1 VLNFFI
7 ERPVF
12 STVIALIMIAVGSLA
27 ALELPIAQYPQVV
40 PPQVTVTTSFPG
52 ANADVVAQS
61 VAAPVEQQVNGS
73 QDMLYMSS
81 KSGNDGSYSLTVT
94 FDIGTDKNIDAV
106 EVQNRVAIAQSQLPA
121 DVIRNGITVRKSTTD
136 FLEVIAL
143 TSPER
148 RYDGVFLSNYALLNL
163 YDSLGRVPGVG
174 QVRIFGARDYSM
186 RIWLNPERMARLG
199 VTASDIAG
207 VVREQ
212 NVVAPS
218 GGLGLPP
225 VPQGQQLQY
234 TVFVKGRLASPA
246 EFENIVLRESG
257 NGQVVRLKDV
267 ARVELAAADYS
278 ISGANDDIPAALIG
292 VFLQPDA
299 NALQT
304 AKQIKQVLED
314 QAPKFPPGMVYSIPY
329 STTPFVTESLK
340 EVVKT
345 LFIAFVLVVFVVY
358 LFLQSWRATL
368 IPVLVV
374 PISLIGTFGAFA
386 ALGFSINTLTL
397 FGLVLAIGIVVDD
410 AIVVVEAVQQRLDTG
425 KVTPMEA
432 AKSAMADVGGPV
444 IAIALVLA
452 AVFVPVAFLGGLT
465 GQLYRQF
472 ALTLAV
478 SVILSAICALT
489 FTPAMCALLLV
500 PVEEAHPRRG
510 PLGWFFAKF
519 NRFFERSRGGYIGT
533 VSVMVR
539 HAVIVM
545 LTFAAVLVAVWWLIE
560 NRPTGLVPPEDQG
573 YVLAVVS
580 LPPAAS
586 LERTNAAMSALT
598 RIAREVDG
606 VDGVVYI
613 SGFNLLTGQAV
624 SYNGTAFLRL
634 KPWEQRKKASESV
647 ESLVPALMGRL
658 NEQIKDAQVLVLNPP
673 PIRGL
678 STAGGFTFVLQNR
691 GGSDAAE
698 LSQVLQGLLAEAR
711 KRPEIGFVYSG
722 FDPRIP
728 QIEFQVDRDK
738 VKSLGIQLN
747 DVFFA
752 LQTFLGSYYINDF
765 NLFGRTYRV
774 QAQAEGAQRGQ
785 PDDVNRFYVRSDG
798 GTMVPLSTLVT
809 SRPLNGPQYFER
821 YNVYSAATING
832 TNAAGYSSGQAIAA
846 MEELARNLPS
856 GFAHEWSEAT
866 YQEKKTGGQT
876 GYIFAVSLLFVVLVL
891 AALYESWAMPV
902 AILLVIPFGVFG
914 AFLGLLLRGFDNNV
928 YTQIGLIMLVGL
940 AAKNA
945 ILIVEFAKLKREQGV
960 PIEQAAL
967 QGAELRLRPI
977 LMTSFAFILGTL
989 PLAIALGAGAGARQA
1004 MGTAVVFGMLMAT
1017 LVGVFFIPVF
1027 YVLLQ
1032 RMSERKWPFRHPG
1045 AARRPRARKPA
1056 VAAGGDAPPGNPS
1069 SPAHGD

>member
-1 VLNFFI
+1 MLNYFI

-12 STVIALIMIAVGSLA
+12 STVIALLMILVGGLTA
-27 ALELPIAQYPQVV
+27 FGLPIAQYPQVV
-40 PPQVTVTTSFPG
+40 PPQVSVSTSFAG
-52 ANADVVAQS
+52 ANAEVVAQS
-61 VAAPVEQQVNGS
+61 VAAPIEQQVNGS

-136 FLEVIAL
+136 FLEVISL

-163 YDSLGRVPGVG
+163 YDALGRVPGVG

-186 RIWLNPERMARLG
+186 RIWLDPERMARLS
-199 VTASDIAG
+199 VTATDIAN

-212 NVVAPS
+212 NVVVPA

-225 VPQGQQLQY
+225 ITQGQQMQY
-234 TVFVKGRLASPA
+234 TVFVKGRLTSAA
-246 EFENIVLRESG
+246 EFENIVLREAG

-278 ISGANDDIPAALIG
+278 ISGATDDIPAALIG
-292 VFLQPDA
+292 IFLQPDA
-299 NALQT
+299 NALHV
-304 AKQIKQVLED
+304 AKEIKQVMED
-314 QAPKFPPGMVYSIPY
+314 QAPRFPPGMVYEIPY

-340 EVVKT
+340 EVLKT
-345 LFIAFVLVVFVVY
+345 LGIAFVLVIFVVY

-368 IPVLVV
+368 IPILVV
-374 PISLIGTFGAFA
+374 PISLIGTFGAFG

-410 AIVVVEAVQQRLDTG
+410 AIVVVEAVQQRLDAG
-425 KVTPMEA
+425 GLTPMEA
-432 AKSAMADVGGPV
+432 TKSAIADVGGPV

-465 GQLYRQF
+465 GQLYKQF

-489 FTPAMCALLLV
+489 FTPAMCAILLK
-500 PVEEAHPRRG
+500 PVEEAHPRHG

-519 NRFFERSRGGYIGT
+519 NALFERSRNGYIS
-533 VSVMVR
+533 SVALMER
-539 HAVIVM
+539 YAVIVM
-545 LTFAAVLVAVWWLIE
+545 LTFAALLVAVWALVST
-560 NRPTGLVPPEDQG
+560 RPTGLVPPEDQG
-573 YVLAVVS
+573 YLLALVN
-580 LPPAAS
+580 LPSGAA
-586 LERTNAAMSALT
+586 LQRTNAAMSEVT
-598 RIAREVDG
+598 RIAREVPG
-606 VDGVVYI
+606 VDGLVYI

-624 SYNGTAFLRL
+624 SYNGTAFIRL
-634 KPWEQRKKASESV
+634 KPWDERRKSSESV
-647 ESLVPALMGRL
+647 GSLVGTLMGRL
-658 NEQIKDAQVLVLNPP
+658 NSQIKDANVLVLNPP

-691 GGSDAAE
+691 QGADPIR

-722 FDPRIP
+722 FDPSIP
-728 QIEFQVDRDK
+728 QVEFQVDREK
-738 VKSLGIQLN
+738 VKSLGIPLN

-752 LQTFLGSYYINDF
+752 LQTFLGSYYVNDF

-774 QAQAEGAQRGQ
+774 QAQADGAQRRQ
-785 PDDVNRFYVRSDG
+785 PDDVNRFYVRTDG

-809 SRPLNGPQYFER
+809 SRAINGPQYFER
-821 YNVYSAATING
+821 YNVYSSATING
-832 TNAAGYSSGQAIAA
+832 SNAPGYSSGQAIAA
-846 MEELARNLPS
+846 MEELARSLPP
-856 GFAHEWSEAT
+856 GFAYEWSEAT

-876 GYIFAVSLLFVVLVL
+876 GYIFAISLLFVILVL
-891 AALYESWAMPV
+891 AALYESWAMPI

-914 AFLGLLLRGFDNNV
+914 AFLGLWMRSLDNNV

-945 ILIVEFAKLKREQGV
+945 ILIVEFAKIKREEGDS
-960 PIEQAAL
+960 IEQAAL
-967 QGAELRLRPI
+967 DGARLRLRPI
-977 LMTSFAFILGTL
+977 LMTSFAFILGSV

-1004 MGTAVVFGMLMAT
+1004 LGTAVVFGMLVAT
-1017 LVGVFFIPVF
+1017 MVGIFFIPVF
-1027 YVLLQ
+1027 YMLVQ
-1032 RMSERKWPFRHPG
+1032 RVSERQWPFKRTEHASP
-1045 AARRPRARKPA
+1045 PA
-1056 VAAGGDAPPGNPS
+1056 AAGPS
-1069 SPAHGD
+1069 GGTAAASSTPHGD

>member
-1 VLNFFI
+1 VFNFFI

-12 STVIALIMIAVGSLA
+12 STVIALIMILIGGLSILG
-27 ALELPIAQYPQVV
+27 LPIAQYPQVV
-40 PPQVTVTTSFPG
+40 PPQVTVSTTFPG

-61 VAAPVEQQVNGS
+61 VAAPIEQQVNGS
-73 QDMLYMSS
+73 QDMLYMDS
-81 KSGNDGSYSLTVT
+81 KSGNDGSYTLTVT

-106 EVQNRVAIAQSQLPA
+106 EVQNRVSIAQSQLPA
-121 DVIRNGITVRKSTTD
+121 DVIRNGITVRKTSTD

-143 TSPER
+143 TSPEG
-148 RYDGVFLSNYALLNL
+148 RYDGIFLSNYALLNL
-163 YDSLGRVPGVG
+163 YDALGRVRGVG

-186 RIWLNPERMARLG
+186 RIWLNPERMARLS
-199 VTASDIAG
+199 VTATDIAN
-207 VVREQ
+207 VINEQ
-212 NVVAPS
+212 NQIAPA
-218 GGLGLPP
+218 GTIGLPP
-225 VPQGQQLQY
+225 VPQGQQMQY
-234 TVFVKGRLASPA
+234 TVFVKGRLIDVA
-246 EFENIVLRESG
+246 EFENVVIREAG

-267 ARVELAAADYS
+267 ARVELAAADYT

-292 VFLQPDA
+292 IFLQPDA
-299 NALQT
+299 NALDV
-304 AKQIKQVLED
+304 AKQIKQVVDD
-314 QAPKFPPGMVYSIPY
+314 QAPHFPPGMVYSIPY

-345 LFIAFVLVVFVVY
+345 LFIAFVLVVFVVF

-368 IPVLVV
+368 IPILVV

-410 AIVVVEAVQQRLDTG
+410 AIVVVEAVQQRLDAG
-425 KVTPMEA
+425 GITPMEA
-432 AKSAMADVGGPV
+432 TKSAIADVGGPV

-465 GQLYRQF
+465 GQLYKQF

-489 FTPAMCALLLV
+489 FTPAMCALLLK
-500 PVEEAHPRRG
+500 PVDEARPRRG
-510 PLGWFFAKF
+510 PLSWFFVRF
-519 NRFFERSRGGYIGT
+519 NGLFERSRNGYISA
-533 VSVMVR
+533 VSGMER

-545 LTFAAVLVAVWWLIE
+545 LTFVALLVAVWGLVST
-560 NRPTGLVPPEDQG
+560 RPTGLVPPEDQG
-573 YVLAVVS
+573 YLLCLVS

-586 LERTNAAMSALT
+586 LERTNAAMSAVT
-598 RIAREVDG
+598 RIAREDPG

-613 SGFNLLTGQAV
+613 SGFNLLTGQSV

-634 KPWEQRKKASESV
+634 KPWDQRKATSESAGN
-647 ESLVPALMGRL
+647 LVPRLMGKL
-658 NEQIKDAQVLVLNPP
+658 NAQIKDANLLVLNPP

-691 GGSDAAE
+691 GGADTAE
-698 LSQVLQGLLAEAR
+698 LSQVLQNLLTEAR

-728 QIEFQVDRDK
+728 QIEFDVDRDK
-738 VKSLGIQLN
+738 VKSLGIPLS

-774 QAQAEGAQRGQ
+774 EAQAEGAQRVQ
-785 PDDVNRFYVRSDG
+785 PGDVDRFYVRSNG
-798 GTMVPLSTLVT
+798 GTMVPLSTLVS
-809 SRPLNGPQYFER
+809 SRSFNGPQYFER

-832 TNAAGYSSGQAIAA
+832 SNAPGYSSGQAIAA
-846 MEELARNLPS
+846 MEELARALPP
-856 GFAHEWSEAT
+856 GFSYEWSEAT

-876 GYIFAVSLLFVVLVL
+876 GYIFGVSLLFVILVL

-914 AFLGLLLRGFDNNV
+914 AFMGLLLRGLDNNV
-928 YTQIGLIMLVGL
+928 FTQIGLIMLIGL

-945 ILIVEFAKLKREQGV
+945 ILIVEFAKLKREEGE
-960 PIEQAAL
+960 PIEKAAL
-967 QGAELRLRPI
+967 DGAKLRLRPI
-977 LMTSFAFILGTL
+977 LMTSFAFILGTV
-989 PLAIALGAGAGARQA
+989 PLAIALGAGAGGRQA
-1004 MGTAVVFGMLMAT
+1004 LGTAVVFGMLVAT

-1032 RMSERKWPFRHPG
+1032 RVSERQWPFHRPDDAAFSTGGGG
-1045 AARRPRARKPA
+1045 AAAPDSHASKPPSTAR
-1056 VAAGGDAPPGNPS
+1056 
-1069 SPAHGD
+1069 

>member
-1 VLNFFI
+1 MFNFFI

-12 STVIALIMIAVGSLA
+12 STVIALIMILVGVLA
-27 ALELPIAQYPQVV
+27 MFGLPIAQYPQVV

-61 VAAPVEQQVNGS
+61 VAAPIEQQVNGS
-73 QDMLYMSS
+73 QDMLYMGS

-94 FDIGTDKNIDAV
+94 FEIGTDKNIDAV

-136 FLEVIAL
+136 FLEVISL

-148 RYDGVFLSNYALLNL
+148 KYDGIFLSNYALINL
-163 YDSLGRVPGVG
+163 YDALGRVPGVG

-207 VVREQ
+207 VIREQ
-212 NVVAPS
+212 NVVAPAGS
-218 GGLGLPP
+218 LGLPP
-225 VPQGQQLQY
+225 VPEGQQMQY
-234 TVFVKGRLASPA
+234 SVFVKGRLADA
-246 EFENIVLRESG
+246 GEFENTVIRESG
-257 NGQVVRLKDV
+257 NGQVVRLRDV

-278 ISGANDDIPAALIG
+278 VYGANDDIPAALIG
-292 VFLQPDA
+292 IFLQPDA
-299 NALQT
+299 NALDV
-304 AKQIKQVLED
+304 AKHLKQVMDD
-314 QAPKFPPGMVYSIPY
+314 QAPKFPPGMIYQIPY

-340 EVVKT
+340 EVIKT
-345 LFIAFVLVVFVVY
+345 LGIAFVLVIFVVY

-368 IPVLVV
+368 IPILVV

-397 FGLVLAIGIVVDD
+397 FGIVLAIGIVVDD
-410 AIVVVEAVQQRLDTG
+410 AIVVVEAVQQRLDAG
-425 KVTPMEA
+425 GLTPMEA
-432 AKSAMADVGGPV
+432 TKSAIADVAGPV

-465 GQLYRQF
+465 GQLYKQF

-478 SVILSAICALT
+478 SVVLSAICALT

-500 PVEEAHPRRG
+500 PVEEAHPRHG
-510 PLGWFFAKF
+510 PLGWFFSKF
-519 NRFFERSRGGYIGT
+519 NALFERSRNGYIR
-533 VSVMVR
+533 SVAGMER
-539 HAVIVM
+539 HAVLVM
-545 LTFAAVLVAVWWLIE
+545 LTFGVLLLAVWGLIAT
-560 NRPTGLVPPEDQG
+560 RPTGLVPPEDQG
-573 YVLAVVS
+573 YLIAVVN

-586 LERTNAAMSALT
+586 LERTNAAMSEVT
-598 RIAREVDG
+598 RLSREVPG
-606 VDGVVYI
+606 IDGVVYI
-613 SGFNLLTGQAV
+613 SGFNLLTGQSV

-634 KPWEQRKKASESV
+634 KPWDQRKARSESV
-647 ESLVPALMGRL
+647 DSLVRTLTGKL
-658 NEQIKDAQVLVLNPP
+658 NHEIRDASVLVLNPP

-691 GGSDAAE
+691 GGADTAQ
-698 LSQVLQGLLAEAR
+698 LSQVLQGLLSEAR

-738 VKSLGIQLN
+738 VKSLGIPLS

-774 QAQAEGAQRGQ
+774 QAQADGALRAQ
-785 PDDVNRFYVRSDG
+785 PEQVNRFYVRTDG
-798 GTMVPLSTLVT
+798 GTMVPLSTLVS

-832 TNAAGYSSGQAIAA
+832 TNAPGYSSGQAIAA
-846 MEELARNLPS
+846 MEELARALPP
-856 GFAHEWSEAT
+856 GFAYEWSEAT

-876 GYIFAVSLLFVVLVL
+876 GYIFAVSLLFVILVL

-914 AFLGLLLRGFDNNV
+914 AFLGLLLRSLDNNV
-928 YTQIGLIMLVGL
+928 YTQIGLIMLIGL

-945 ILIVEFAKLKREQGV
+945 ILIVEFARLKREQGES
-960 PIEQAAL
+960 IEQAAL
-967 QGAELRLRPI
+967 DGAKLRLRPI
-977 LMTSFAFILGTL
+977 LMTSFAFIAGSI

-1004 MGTAVVFGMLMAT
+1004 LGTAVVFGMLLAT
-1017 LVGVFFIPVF
+1017 MVGVFFIPVF
-1027 YVLLQ
+1027 YVLMQ
-1032 RMSERKWPFRHPG
+1032 RVSERQWPFKRVPPEEPG
-1045 AARRPRARKPA
+1045 SGGAGIEPLPRSTGSAAPA
-1056 VAAGGDAPPGNPS
+1056 D
-1069 SPAHGD
+1069 

>member
-1 VLNFFI
+1 MFDYFI

-12 STVIALIMIAVGSLA
+12 STVIALVMVLVGALA
-27 ALELPIAQYPQVV
+27 ALDLPIAQYPQVV
-40 PPQVTVTTSFPG
+40 PPQVTVTTNFAG

-61 VAAPVEQQVNGS
+61 VAAPIEQQVNGS

-94 FDIGTDKNIDAV
+94 FEIGTDKNIDAV
-106 EVQNRVAIAQSQLPA
+106 EVQNRVAIAQSALPP
-121 DVIRNGITVRKSTTD
+121 DVIRSGISVRKSTTD

-143 TSPER
+143 TSPDR
-148 RYDGVFLSNYALLNL
+148 RYDGIFLSNYALLNV
-163 YDSLGRVPGVG
+163 YDALGRIPGVG

-186 RIWLNPERMARLG
+186 RIWLNPEWMARLG
-199 VTASDIAG
+199 VTASDIVS

-212 NVVAPS
+212 NVVAPA

-225 VPQGQQLQY
+225 APTGQQMQY
-234 TVFVKGRLASPA
+234 TVFVKGRLVAVS
-246 EFENIVLRESG
+246 EFENIVIRESG
-257 NGQVVRLKDV
+257 NGQVVRLRDV
-267 ARVELAAADYS
+267 ATVELAAADYS
-278 ISGANDDIPAALIG
+278 ISGANDDLPAALIG
-292 VFLQPDA
+292 IFLQPDA
-299 NALQT
+299 NALNV
-304 AKQIKQVLED
+304 AKQIKRVMED
-314 QAPKFPPGMVYSIPY
+314 QAPRFPPGMVYTIPY

-340 EVVKT
+340 EVVIT
-345 LFIAFVLVVFVVY
+345 LGIAFVLVVFVVY

-368 IPVLVV
+368 IPIVVV

-410 AIVVVEAVQQRLDTG
+410 AIVVVEAVQPRLDAG
-425 KVTPMEA
+425 GITPLEA
-432 AKSAMADVGGPV
+432 AKSAMRDVGGPV

-465 GQLYRQF
+465 GQLYKQF

-489 FTPAMCALLLV
+489 FTPAMCALLLI
-500 PVEEAHPRRG
+500 PVEEAHPRHG

-519 NRFFERSRGGYIGT
+519 NAAFERSRNGYLGA
-533 VSVMVR
+533 VSLMER
-539 HAVIVM
+539 HAVLVM
-545 LTFAAVLVAVWWLIE
+545 LTFGALLVAVWVLIAH
-560 NRPTGLVPPEDQG
+560 RPTGLVPPEDQG
-573 YVLAVVS
+573 YVIAVVN
-580 LPPAAS
+580 LPPAAA
-586 LERTNAAMSALT
+586 LERTNAAMSELT
-598 RIAREVDG
+598 RIARSVPG

-624 SYNGTAFLRL
+624 SYNGTAFMRL
-634 KPWEQRKKASESV
+634 KPWEERKDPSESV
-647 ESLVPALMGRL
+647 DSLVRTLTARL
-658 NEQIKDAQVLVLNPP
+658 NGGSKDASVLVLNPP

-691 GGSDAAE
+691 GGADTAQ
-698 LSQVLQGLLAEAR
+698 LSRVLQDILAEAR

-738 VKSLGIQLN
+738 VKSLGIPLN

-774 QAQAEGAQRGQ
+774 QAQAEGSQRSQ
-785 PDDVNRFYVRSDG
+785 PDGVNRFYVRSDN
-798 GTMVPLSTLVT
+798 GTMVPLSTLVS

-832 TNAAGYSSGQAIAA
+832 SNAPGYSSGQAIAA
-846 MEELARNLPS
+846 MEEIARSLPP
-856 GFAHEWSEAT
+856 GFAYEWSEAT

-902 AILLVIPFGVFG
+902 AILLVIPFGVLG
-914 AFLGLLLRGFDNNV
+914 AFLGLFLRNLDNNV

-945 ILIVEFAKLKREQGV
+945 ILIIEFAKLRREEGE

-967 QGAELRLRPI
+967 SGAKLRLRPI
-977 LMTSFAFILGTL
+977 LMTSFAFILGSV
-989 PLAIALGAGAGARQA
+989 PLAVALGAGAGARQA
-1004 MGTAVVFGMLMAT
+1004 LGTAVVFGMLVAT

-1027 YVLLQ
+1027 YVILQ
-1032 RMSERKWPFRHPG
+1032 RISERQWPFERSRRAKSTRRRRSRG
-1045 AARRPRARKPA
+1045 AGRTGSA
-1056 VAAGGDAPPGNPS
+1056 DSQS
-1069 SPAHGD
+1069 SPANSD

>member
-1 VLNFFI
+1 MLNYFI

-12 STVIALIMIAVGSLA
+12 STVIALVMILVGVLA
-27 ALELPIAQYPQVV
+27 MLGLPIAQYPQVV
-40 PPQVTVTTSFPG
+40 PPQVSVSTSFAG
-52 ANADVVAQS
+52 ANAEVVSQS
-61 VAAPVEQQVNGS
+61 VAAPIEQQVNGA

-136 FLEVIAL
+136 FLEVVAL

-163 YDSLGRVPGVG
+163 YDALGRVPGVG

-199 VTASDIAG
+199 VTASDIAA
-207 VVREQ
+207 VIREQ
-212 NVVAPS
+212 NVVAPAGS
-218 GGLGLPP
+218 LGLPP
-225 VPQGQQLQY
+225 VPQGQQMQY
-234 TVFVKGRLASPA
+234 TVFVKGRLTSAA
-246 EFENIVLRESG
+246 EFENIILREAG
-257 NGQVVRLKDV
+257 NGQVVRLRDV

-278 ISGANDDIPAALIG
+278 IYGANDDIPAALIG
-292 VFLQPDA
+292 IFLQPDA
-299 NALQT
+299 NALDV
-304 AKQIKQVLED
+304 AKKIKQVMED
-314 QAPKFPPGMVYSIPY
+314 QAPRFPPGMVYSIPY

-340 EVVKT
+340 EVIKT
-345 LFIAFVLVVFVVY
+345 LIIAFVLVVFVVY

-368 IPVLVV
+368 IPILVV

-410 AIVVVEAVQQRLDTG
+410 AIVVVEAVQQRLDAG
-425 KVTPMEA
+425 GVTPMEA
-432 AKSAMADVGGPV
+432 TKSAIADVGGPV

-465 GQLYRQF
+465 GQLYKQF

-478 SVILSAICALT
+478 SVVLSAICALT
-489 FTPAMCALLLV
+489 FTPAMCALLLI
-500 PVEEAHPRRG
+500 PVEEAHPRHG

-519 NRFFERSRGGYIGT
+519 NRFFERSRDGY
-533 VSVMVR
+533 VKSVATMER

-545 LTFAAVLVAVWWLIE
+545 LTFGALLVAVWGLIST
-560 NRPTGLVPPEDQG
+560 RPTGFVPPEDQG
-573 YVLAVVS
+573 YVLCLVS

-586 LERTNAAMSALT
+586 LERTNAAMSAVT
-598 RIAREVDG
+598 RIARETEG
-606 VDGVVYI
+606 IDGVVYI
-613 SGFNLLTGQAV
+613 SGFNLLTGQSV

-634 KPWEQRKKASESV
+634 KPWDERKKSSEQV
-647 ESLVPALMGRL
+647 ANLVNTLNQRL
-658 NEQIKDAQVLVLNPP
+658 NAQIKDAQVLVLNPP

-691 GGSDAAE
+691 VGADPAE
-698 LSQVLQGLLAEAR
+698 LYRVLQGLLAEAH

-722 FDPRIP
+722 FDTRIP

-752 LQTFLGSYYINDF
+752 LQTFLGSYYVNDF

-774 QAQAEGAQRGQ
+774 QAQADGAQRSQ
-785 PDDVNRFYVRSDG
+785 PDDVNRFYVRSDN
-798 GTMVPLSTLVT
+798 GTMVPLSTLVS
-809 SRPLNGPQYFER
+809 SRPINGPQYFER
-821 YNVYSAATING
+821 YNVYRSATING
-832 TNAAGYSSGQAIAA
+832 TNAPGYSSGQAIAA
-846 MEELARNLPS
+846 MEELVRALPP
-856 GFAHEWSEAT
+856 GYAYEWSEAT

-876 GYIFAVSLLFVVLVL
+876 GYIFAVSLLFVILVL

-914 AFLGLLLRGFDNNV
+914 AFLGLWLRSFDNNV
-928 YTQIGLIMLVGL
+928 YTQIALIMLVGL

-945 ILIVEFAKLKREQGV
+945 ILIVEFARLKRDKGES
-960 PIEQAAL
+960 IEQAAL
-967 QGAELRLRPI
+967 DGAWLRLRPI
-977 LMTSFAFILGTL
+977 LMTSFAFIAGSI

-1004 MGTAVVFGMLMAT
+1004 LGTAVVFGMLVAT

-1027 YVLLQ
+1027 YVLMQ
-1032 RMSERKWPFRHPG
+1032 RISERQWPFHRVAEGALDTSAVHPSPAG
-1045 AARRPRARKPA
+1045 AA
-1056 VAAGGDAPPGNPS
+1056 AGTPPT
-1069 SPAHGD
+1069 PAHSD